1 MYFFAFENLTCD
13 FHRSRRNVGTNLQ
26 QAARQTTVSRERHDE
41 ANTRL
46 HRHWLLLARIVWI
59 AIFVLTLVVFCA
71 NLLVGNYGL
80 VTTIL
85 LVAVTSVWF
94 AVGGVTSWEA
104 LQLLRGLRGA
114 NFVAFDI
121 VEVLPAYDPIQI
133 TALLAANVAYEF
145 LSLLSYVHLRSHL
158 PDIVGWRTT
167 DRKP

>member
-1 MYFFAFENLTCD
+1 M
-13 FHRSRRNVGTNLQ
+13 
-26 QAARQTTVSRERHDE
+26 SRERHDE